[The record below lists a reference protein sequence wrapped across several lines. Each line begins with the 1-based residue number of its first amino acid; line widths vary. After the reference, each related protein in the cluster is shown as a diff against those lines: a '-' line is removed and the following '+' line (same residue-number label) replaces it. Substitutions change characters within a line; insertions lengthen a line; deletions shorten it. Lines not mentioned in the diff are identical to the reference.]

1 MKDYGRVR
9 GSKEQAKPLIIG
21 KDTVYVHTD
30 IVVIED
36 GQCEYNEVQ
45 YGKDEFIKMMAETNG
60 GMETKISTQES
71 VINELIF
78 EVIPTMLGG
87 VV

>member
-30 IVVIED
+30 IVEVED
-36 GQCEYNEVQ
+36 DQCEYSEVQ
-45 YGKDEFIKMMAETNG
+45 YGKDEFIKMIAE
-60 GMETKISTQES
+60 KAES
-71 VINELIF
+71 EKADASEIMLDIDFRLSNIELVI
-78 EVIPTMLGG
+78 
-87 VV
+87 